1 MISRDDGDSA
11 PQEIAVTVPVEV
23 WACEVSAS
31 FNPNAESEA
40 MVVESAVSAGSLG
53 VWSKAYKESPPLRT
67 LSSIVN
73 SGLLSVSESG
83 EVLPS
88 EETAK
93 AIEEGTLVDFLKKTG
108 SGRTETRVV
117 RDLLTGS
124 FHHPRVLYGSA
135 ELSESVGMSLRPEP
149 TVEHREDEDDL
160 GKYSVSAVLG
170 PVVGSIGYSLGMR
183 GSDALKGSTLL
194 SVDSQEAEAHVAYK
208 WHRRQDGAIVP
219 VVKGDNALAQHILD
233 AKAIPELEVVSE
245 EREVKREW
253 PPSPEIEAIAKLDIA
268 RKNIRRV
275 QRGHVSHSDGH
286 LLSLVE
292 DALKA
297 TRAAISSIPD
307 DNSAR
312 LDSVRAVVGTEFE
325 QWNSVQSVISS
336 AKERCVL
343 LSAFTHEKFAD
354 EAANRISE
362 SLGDG
367 CKILLLSGEPDRI
380 NEPTFS
386 ERTRAY
392 GERLKREGLEETRAR
407 IEVTKRASHAK
418 FVISDTGMVWIGSCN
433 LLSTAPTSWV
443 LETGVVIED
452 KRVASEIINHVI
464 EEGWLSEQ
472 GNNFISSMIVET
484 PYKKYGIKPRMGHL
498 IGVIETAEMQKG
510 KGMGSRRRK
519 DLLIDTLDDLISILR
534 KITERPRWSII
545 KTEQHRPAML
555 DLIRQ
560 SRKRIVI
567 GSDAVRER
575 GLDLSTIREISSRP
589 ADTEN
594 RASKFAVQVFWG
606 RQDPSHVK
614 KNDEDIKEAGARIK
628 LLRQEVWKHDKG
640 GKGAPKGALRS
651 KFLPDRSL
659 EPMLTHSKFISV
671 DDERLLLTS
680 DNLLS
685 FSDDEGWDSD
695 ARELGILIDSPR
707 IARLMRGEMELLT
720 PACRDFWQRG
730 RWHSAVASAVDE
742 CGGKRIPLEE
752 VMESLIDRVR
762 NSDQL
767 SEDWFKMNENMKR
780 TYNLESSEVAFS
792 LVGEAEKDGLLL
804 RHLPSDLQN
813 EKHLSHDDDRFKLV
827 RLSIPTGFGKWGPWL
842 KEISREEE

>member
-1 MISRDDGDSA
+1 MISKDDVDSA

-23 WACEVSAS
+23 WTCEVSAS

-53 VWSKAYKESPPLRT
+53 VWSKAYRESPPLRT

-88 EETAK
+88 EEIAE
-93 AIEEGTLVDFLKKTG
+93 AIEEGALVDLLKETG
-108 SGRTETRVV
+108 SGRTEARVV

-124 FHHPRVLYGSA
+124 FHHPRVLHGPA

-149 TVEHREDEDDL
+149 TVEHREDGDDL

-208 WHRRQDGAIVP
+208 WHRRQDGTIVP

-286 LLSLVE
+286 LLSLVG

-297 TRAAISSIPD
+297 TSAAISSIPD
-307 DNSAR
+307 DKSAR

-354 EAANRISE
+354 EAANRISD

-392 GERLKREGLEETRAR
+392 GERLRMEGLEEARAR

-433 LLSTAPTSWV
+433 LLSAAPTSWV
-443 LETGVVIED
+443 LETGLVIED

-484 PYKKYGIKPRMGHL
+484 PNKKYNIRPKKLRHL
-498 IGVIETAEMQKG
+498 LGVIELAERHKKG
-510 KGMGSRRRK
+510 WLKGNK
-519 DLLIDTLDDLISILR
+519 AQLIKTLDELISRLR
-534 KITERPRWSII
+534 KISERPRWSII

-589 ADTEN
+589 ANAEN

-614 KNDEDIKEAGARIK
+614 KNDEEIREAGARIK
-628 LLRQEVWKHDKG
+628 LLREEVWKHDER
-640 GKGAPKGALRS
+640 GKNAPKGALRS
-651 KFLPDRSL
+651 QFLPDRSL
-659 EPMLTHSKFISV
+659 DPMITHSKFISV

-707 IARLMRGEMELLT
+707 ISRLMRGEMELLT
-720 PACRDFWQRG
+720 PTCRDFWQRG

-742 CGGKRIPLEE
+742 CGGNKVPIEE
-752 VMESLIDRVR
+752 VMGSLIDRIR

-767 SEDWFKMNENMKR
+767 SDDWFKMNENMKR
-780 TYNLESSEVAFS
+780 TYDLESSEVAFF

-804 RHLPSDLQN
+804 RHVPIRRSKN
-813 EKHLSHDDDRFKLV
+813 LSHDDDSFKLV
-827 RLSIPTGFGKWGPWL
+827 SLSIPNGLGNKWSSWYL
-842 KEISREEE
+842 DTSREEE

>member
-1 MISRDDGDSA
+1 MISSADNDDL
-11 PQEIAVTVPVEV
+11 PQRVIVKVPAEIWT
-23 WACEVSAS
+23 CEVLTSY
-31 FNPNAESEA
+31 NPNAESEA
-40 MVVESAVSAGSLG
+40 MVIESIISAGSLER
-53 VWSKAYKESPPLRT
+53 WSKAHNGSPPMRT
-67 LSSIVN
+67 LAALVTSD
-73 SGLLSVSESG
+73 LMSVSDTG

-88 EETAK
+88 EAISE
-93 AIEEGTLVDFLKKTG
+93 AIEDNELIEFLKK
-108 SGRTETRVV
+108 SGGGKAETKVV
-117 RDLLTGS
+117 RDLLTGG
-124 FHHPRVLYGSA
+124 FHHPRVLYESA
-135 ELSESVGMSLRPEP
+135 ELSKSGGLSLSPEP
-149 TVEHREDEDDL
+149 RIARREGEKEPSSMDVRTVL
-160 GKYSVSAVLG
+160 T
-170 PVVGSIGYSLGMR
+170 PVKGSIAYALDMR
-183 GSDALKGSTLL
+183 GKHVLDGSSLL
-194 SVDSQEAEAHVAYK
+194 GVEVQEVETSVAYR
-208 WHRRQDGAIVP
+208 WHKRQGGTVVP
-219 VVKGDNALAQHILD
+219 YVHDDNPLAQHILD
-233 AKAIPELEVVSE
+233 AKVIPELEVVSE
-245 EREVKREW
+245 ENEVRREW

-286 LLSLVE
+286 LLSLVG

-307 DNSAR
+307 DKSAR
-312 LDSVRAVVGTEFE
+312 LNSVRAVVGTEFE

-336 AKERCVL
+336 AKERCAL

-354 EAANRISE
+354 EAANRISD

-392 GERLKREGLEETRAR
+392 GERLRMEGLEEARAR

-433 LLSTAPTSWV
+433 LLSAAPTSWV
-443 LETGVVIED
+443 LETGLVIED

-484 PYKKYGIKPRMGHL
+484 PNKKYNIRPKKLRRL
-498 IGVIETAEMQKG
+498 LEVIELAERNKEEWLKG
-510 KGMGSRRRK
+510 NKAQ
-519 DLLIDTLDDLISILR
+519 LIKTLDDLISRLR
-534 KITERPRWSII
+534 KISERPRWSII

-555 DLIRQ
+555 DLIRK

-589 ADTEN
+589 ANAEN

-614 KNDEDIKEAGARIK
+614 KNDEEIREAGARIK
-628 LLRQEVWKHDKG
+628 LLREEVWKHDKG
-640 GKGAPKGALRS
+640 GKNAPKGALRS

-659 EPMLTHSKFISV
+659 DPMLTHSKFISV

-685 FSDDEGWDSD
+685 FSDDEGWDSN

-707 IARLMRGEMELLT
+707 ISRLMRGEMELLT
-720 PACRDFWQRG
+720 PTCRDFWQRG

-742 CGGKRIPLEE
+742 CGGNKVPLEE
-752 VMESLIDRVR
+752 VMGSLIDRIR

-767 SEDWFKMNENMKR
+767 SDDWFKMNENMKR
-780 TYNLESSEVAFS
+780 TYDLESSEVAFS

-804 RHLPSDLQN
+804 RHVPIRRSKN
-813 EKHLSHDDDRFKLV
+813 LSHDDDSFKLV
-827 RLSIPTGFGKWGPWL
+827 SLSIPNGFGNKWSSWYL
-842 KEISREEE
+842 DTSREEE